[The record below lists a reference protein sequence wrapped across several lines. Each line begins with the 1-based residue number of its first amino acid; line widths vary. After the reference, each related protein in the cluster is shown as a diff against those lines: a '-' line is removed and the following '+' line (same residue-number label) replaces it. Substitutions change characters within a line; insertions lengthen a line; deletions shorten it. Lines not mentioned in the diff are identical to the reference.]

1 MFRKKKE
8 NVSVGNLIDGLPI
21 PQNTVVLSKLLP
33 DKLEMKALIGTK
45 KEDWKTFELPLEK
58 IDSMQIVNEKEIQ
71 KIVSQSAPGMII
83 GAAAFGILG
92 AMVGGRV
99 KTKEKVKISTLL
111 LIDYTSEEKK
121 QILLNV
127 TSSVNESSKL
137 VKEFKVIKPTSNDP
151 ITL

>member
-1 MFRKKKE
+1 MFGKKKE

-45 KEDWKTFELPLEK
+45 KEDWKIFELPFEK

-137 VKEFKVIKPTSNDP
+137 VKEFKEIKPTSNNP

>member
-1 MFRKKKE
+1 M
-8 NVSVGNLIDGLPI
+8 IDGLPI

-45 KEDWKTFELPLEK
+45 KEDWKTFELPFEK

-137 VKEFKVIKPTSNDP
+137 VKEFKEIKPTSNDP